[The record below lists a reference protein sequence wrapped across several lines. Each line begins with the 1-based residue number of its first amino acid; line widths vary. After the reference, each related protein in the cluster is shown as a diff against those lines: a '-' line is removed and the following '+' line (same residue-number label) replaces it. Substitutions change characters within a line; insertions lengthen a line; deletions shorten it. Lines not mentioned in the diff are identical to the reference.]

1 MNAYENSGLCRYY
14 KIVITDT
21 CYCAVHPNSSDR
33 LFDVDVRSMMSVFS
47 TNDEATSN
55 VDTKIFFFGHNA
67 SETELKSHTFPPD
80 KERKKEEEAGVGLE
94 EGEQQLL
101 QWLIY
106 GGRSC
111 PYHFSRL
118 ALSRSNDRCHPQ
130 WPNIKLSCPPRIS
143 RDRIGNGNGHFPSN
157 QHNFCLRTSLVFPSG
172 CCGQLR
178 LIYRPLPRGLV
189 LSALTNAVAYYSA
202 PHRWEIKDSFHPVIV
217 CSFGYHRVVW
227 PLILLRL
234 HNVFYSRNK
243 WKSFYKRLIVFRQ
256 VCGSLMEPT
265 YYEYHPLLLEGKKT
279 FNCDSFQAIASPSFV
294 LIVDPIKAPFSL
306 LHEKRKVDTS

>member
-1 MNAYENSGLCRYY
+1 MLLR
-14 KIVITDT
+14 
-21 CYCAVHPNSSDR
+21 PSSNPTPF
-33 LFDVDVRSMMSVFS
+33 LQ
-47 TNDEATSN
+47 T
-55 VDTKIFFFGHNA
+55 
-67 SETELKSHTFPPD
+67 
-80 KERKKEEEAGVGLE
+80 RKKERRRAGRAG
-94 EGEQQLL
+94 GREQQLL

-157 QHNFCLRTSLVFPSG
+157 QHNFCLRTSPALVFPSG

-217 CSFGYHRVVW
+217 CSFGYHSVVW
-227 PLILLRL
+227 PLILLQL
-234 HNVFYSRNK
+234 HN
-243 WKSFYKRLIVFRQ
+243 RLIVFRQ

-306 LHEKRKVDTS
+306 LLEKREVDTS